1 MVDDEPDAEVLFRQ
15 NFRREI
21 RKGVYTFFFAQSG
34 QQALELLDGEA
45 GLDLLVVLSDINMPG
60 MTGVELLETV
70 KSRWP
75 DLPMMMITAYGDVG
89 TQESVTK
96 KGAKQLVSKP
106 VDFGHLKAELAAL
119 AEGVSRDRGCA
130 YSGRRRRT

>member
-1 MVDDEPDAEVLFRQ
+1 MPIKILMVDDEPDAEVLFRQ

-21 RKGVYTFFFAQSG
+21 RKGVYEFLFAQSG
-34 QQALELLDGEA
+34 QEALDLLGSDE

-89 TQESVTK
+89 TEESVTQ
-96 KGAKQLVSKP
+96 KGARQLVSKP
-106 VDFGHLKAELAAL
+106 VDFVHLKAELAELSEAI
-119 AEGVSRDRGCA
+119 AP
-130 YSGRRRRT
+130 